1 MSEPQ
6 DFSIH
11 AVQKKRGQDEPPK
24 PAVSAMA
31 ASAVVTAP
39 DRRAPAGPR
48 PAVTAPAMPAT
59 PAAEGGSGLPFDL
72 LRLIAAL
79 LRNWQWLLISGG
91 LLAVLMLLLGLVKFE
106 TGYWVTVQLIRREA
120 TTTIRA
126 SLLGDAFK
134 PRQVTVQTIVDVMQ
148 SPKLLDRVGS
158 LATPPMSGIA
168 LGKALTIKPEKD
180 TDLITVTL
188 KSKLGAQATAD
199 LANLYSREVVSMTA
213 QMQSDEAAELD
224 KFLRDQI
231 SRIDSELDS
240 INQELLEFSKEN
252 DFYGDD
258 REVEAYLKEAG
269 DAEMQIETAKTELES
284 VGFRI
289 ASTEHE
295 LAQQDPTAIK
305 LNMARSELASVRS
318 SYGDSSP
325 FVKNAQDRLA
335 AIQKQIDAT
344 GGLRTNFDSN
354 FQYTDNS
361 LANELYMQL
370 VDLRG
375 QREGLKKQM
384 TQLTTFDAS
393 IQEKLRGV
401 PAKSQ
406 HHAQI
411 VARQQSLQGTRDLFS
426 GRQHEAQIYEEN
438 SPGLYRQ
445 FAPATEDS
453 VETSNRWIKVIIAT
467 MAAFILGIVG
477 AVVVVLGRELMDLRV
492 ISAGDLRRITEVP
505 VIARLPEVE
514 SLSATQ
520 MAQWRF
526 RTWAQI
532 IRQLKLQN
540 KTHFT
545 LAFTSTRPGEGKS
558 TFIKELHVAARDRR
572 LPVVMVINSRL
583 PEGQSRRLPLTE
595 ALTTPELVC
604 QHIMAAPD
612 VPLELNFAGDWK
624 WNLENRNRWERAAR
638 SWNQLESLALF
649 VELPPMDNLDAVL
662 TAELMPLTIWVAAS
676 GGLQQRDL
684 AESLEMVEAGEVH
697 LVAAVLNQE
706 PPALAK
712 LAFLGK
718 LGLPV

>member
-1 MSEPQ
+1 MSEPE

-11 AVQKKRGQDEPPK
+11 AVQKKRGSDEPARPAGAPS
-24 PAVSAMA
+24 PAVPRST
-31 ASAVVTAP
+31 AVS
-39 DRRAPAGPR
+39 R
-48 PAVTAPAMPAT
+48 PAAAAAAT
-59 PAAEGGSGLPFDL
+59 PVAAGATEGGSGLPFDL

-79 LRNWQWLLISGG
+79 LRNWHWLLTSGG
-91 LLAVLMLLLGLVKFE
+91 ILAVLVFVVGLFKFE

-134 PRQVTVQTIVDVMQ
+134 PRQVTVQTIVNVMQ

-158 LATPPMSGIA
+158 LATPPMSGGA
-168 LGKALTIKPEKD
+168 LASALTIKPEKD
-180 TDLITVTL
+180 TDLISVTL
-188 KSKLGAQATAD
+188 KSKNGIQGTAD
-199 LANLYSREVVSMTA
+199 LVNLYTREVVAMTA

-231 SRIDSELDS
+231 SRIDSELDT
-240 INQELLEFSKEN
+240 INQELLQFSKEN

-258 REVEAYLKEAG
+258 REVEAYLKQAG
-269 DAEMQIETAKTELES
+269 DAEMQIQTAKTELES
-284 VGFRI
+284 VEFRI

-295 LAQQDPTAIK
+295 LAQQDPSAIK
-305 LNMARSELASVRS
+305 LNIARSELASLRS
-318 SYGDSSP
+318 AYADSSP
-325 FVKNAQDRLA
+325 FVKNAQDKLA
-335 AIQKQIDAT
+335 AIQKQIDAA

-354 FQYTDNS
+354 FQYTENG

-370 VDLRG
+370 VSLRG

-384 TQLTTFDAS
+384 AQLSTFADS
-393 IQEKLRGV
+393 IKQKLQSV

-411 VARQQSLQGTRDLFS
+411 VARQQSLQATRDLFS
-426 GRQHEAQIYEEN
+426 SRQHEAQIYEEN

-453 VETSNRWIKVIIAT
+453 VETSNRWIKIILAT
-467 MAAFILGIVG
+467 IGSFIFGLIG

-492 ISAGDLRRITEVP
+492 ISAGDLRRVVEVP
-505 VIARLPEVE
+505 VIARLPELE

-520 MAQWRF
+520 LAQWRF
-526 RTWAQI
+526 RTWAQV

-540 KTHFT
+540 ETRFT

-572 LPVVMVINSRL
+572 LPVVMVTNSIL
-583 PEGQSRRLPLTE
+583 PEGLSRRIPLAE
-595 ALTTPELVC
+595 ALTNPELVC
-604 QHIMAAPD
+604 QHVLATPD
-612 VPLELNFAGDWK
+612 MPLELHFASDWK
-624 WNLENRNRWERAAR
+624 WTLENRNRWGRAAR
-638 SWNQLESLALF
+638 IWNQLESLALF

-662 TAELMPLTIWVAAS
+662 IAELMPITIWVAVS

-684 AESLEMVEAGEVH
+684 AESLEMVEAGEVR
-697 LVAAVLNQE
+697 LAAAVLNQE
-706 PPALAK
+706 PPALAR